1 MSFIF
6 YINNGF
12 ANIATIEQFQGYY
25 QNISGYYP
33 NNEEIYS
40 YNSYPQTWTQNELF
54 SQNDHK
60 TALPTQLPR
69 EDTPEAQQKEKASTA
84 RPKRRMEKT
93 LEKEILSAKKNS

>member
-33 NNEEIYS
+33 NNE
-40 YNSYPQTWTQNELF
+40 
-54 SQNDHK
+54 
-60 TALPTQLPR
+60 
-69 EDTPEAQQKEKASTA
+69 
-84 RPKRRMEKT
+84 
-93 LEKEILSAKKNS
+93 